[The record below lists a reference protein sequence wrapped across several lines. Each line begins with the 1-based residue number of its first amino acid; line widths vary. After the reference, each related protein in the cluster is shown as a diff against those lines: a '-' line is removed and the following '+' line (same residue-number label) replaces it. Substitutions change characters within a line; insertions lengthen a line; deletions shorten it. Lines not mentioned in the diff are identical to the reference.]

1 MVMSPGVRSVR
12 LALYPPPLADLI
24 SASLTEAPARDGT
37 ADIFNTDQGS
47 QFTRAE
53 FTDVLKAHGVPISMD
68 GRGRCHDNRFV
79 ERWRKTVQHER
90 VYRRLCENGSEQ
102 KKLGCVFRRVQ
113 PPPTASFAEL
123 ADAGRDLLRCLGQR
137 AVAGSLKCTDEALWI
152 GGQPATPLPA

>member
-1 MVMSPGVRSVR
+1 MSPGVRSVR

-79 ERWRKTVQHER
+79 ERWRKTVQHKR
-90 VYRRLCENGSEQ
+90 VYRRPCENGSEQ
-102 KKLGCVFRRVQ
+102 KKAWLRVSTGT
-113 PPPTASFAEL
+113 TA
-123 ADAGRDLLRCLGQR
+123 ADRILR
-137 AVAGSLKCTDEALWI
+137 
-152 GGQPATPLPA
+152 